1 VEKRGH
7 DVRVRETSQKFKS
20 SSQDAAADASGCRC
34 DLGVHAAIA
43 RSSQVDAEEL
53 GREGR

>member
-1 VEKRGH
+1 MEKRGH